1 MGHAIMPRVIT
12 YAGTSNAAWGNRA
25 MKYLN
30 KPFGWLLIAT
40 VLGFGL
46 TMAAFPAAVTQIAGL
61 AVAQTATQWN
71 NVKDMST
78 GDAQSSGVMLQ
89 SPCLWN
95 GTTCDRQRGT
105 ITGGATVSLGST
117 TAAPP
122 AFTPA
127 QGVTLQN
134 SAQTSG
140 ANAAQTITL
149 TGAALTRVTINY
161 VEVFASAAAVCTLT
175 IVDNATTV
183 YSHVLSTQTS
193 AAPLQIN
200 LGSAG
205 LSISTGSN
213 STVNVGACGAAVTS
227 TLNVVASRS

>member
-1 MGHAIMPRVIT
+1 M
-12 YAGTSNAAWGNRA
+12 
-25 MKYLN
+25 
-30 KPFGWLLIAT
+30 FGWFCIAT
-40 VLGFGL
+40 VLGLGV
-46 TMAAFPAAVTQIAGL
+46 AFFAYPAAITQLAGL

-71 NVKDMST
+71 SVKDMAT
-78 GDAQSSGVMLQ
+78 GDTQTSGVMLT

-95 GTTCDRQRGT
+95 GTSCDRQRGT

-134 SAQTSG
+134 STQTSG

-149 TGAALTRVTINY
+149 TGAASTRVNINF

-183 YSHVLSTQTS
+183 LSHPLTTQTS

-200 LGSAG
+200 LGAAG
-205 LSISTGSN
+205 LSISTGSTA
-213 STVNVGACGAAVTS
+213 TVNVGACGGAVTS